1 MAKGKEKEGSGFAMA
16 GLRDIKEDI
25 VKGLGDSLPS
35 LGRFFQTLSVPVWST
50 DAALEIIKNAQE
62 SDGPERQW
70 LHINNR
76 LVEELHRRYDAL
88 LQESDQQA
96 ATLSHRLTEA
106 QAVAESYRELA
117 LANASNSSSCT
128 ETDRDGAMPH
138 PTPFSGDEKDTTKRT
153 QAFRTWRIRIEARWA
168 NRQHEFSTE
177 RAKILYAAALLEG
190 TAALGVND
198 DLEKITSNLENPAA
212 WRWQSGAEF
221 VAHLARKFAT
231 LDLVADAENKLR
243 KLAQEGKYSIFTDF
257 LTEFTNLTDV
267 YDWDDTPG
275 LRALKE
281 RISVAL
287 KKLVACQVTQPD
299 RSDFAA
305 WVRIIHQLAVNQ
317 ESMEQSRKGNNHNN
331 GYQGGKAKDVDAM
344 DVDGMNLNAAKIHPQ
359 ERERRYNDGLYYNC
373 GQEGH
378 VSKDCRNSPR

>member
-1 MAKGKEKEGSGFAMA
+1 MAKGKENEGSGFTMA
-16 GLRDIKEDI
+16 GLRDIKKDI

-70 LHINNR
+70 LFINNL
-76 LVEELHRRYDAL
+76 LVEELNRRYDAL

-96 ATLSHRLTEA
+96 ATLSDRLTEA

-117 LANASNSSSCT
+117 LANASNSNSSSCT

-138 PTPFSGDEKDTTKRT
+138 PTPFSGDEKDRTKRT
-153 QAFRTWRIRIEARWA
+153 QAFWTWRIRIEVRWA

-212 WRWQSGAEF
+212 WRW
-221 VAHLARKFAT
+221 
-231 LDLVADAENKLR
+231 
-243 KLAQEGKYSIFTDF
+243 
-257 LTEFTNLTDV
+257 
-267 YDWDDTPG
+267 
-275 LRALKE
+275 
-281 RISVAL
+281 
-287 KKLVACQVTQPD
+287 
-299 RSDFAA
+299 
-305 WVRIIHQLAVNQ
+305 
-317 ESMEQSRKGNNHNN
+317 
-331 GYQGGKAKDVDAM
+331 
-344 DVDGMNLNAAKIHPQ
+344 
-359 ERERRYNDGLYYNC
+359 
-373 GQEGH
+373 
-378 VSKDCRNSPR
+378 